1 MSEREPVR
9 AMILAAGRGTRLRPL
24 TDTVPKPLVE
34 VAGRRLIDYALDTVA
49 RSGIRDVVIN
59 VHHFADAVRAAVG
72 DGGDRGLHVEFSV
85 ETELLDSGGGILA
98 ARPLLGGATV
108 VTLNADTIVDVDLGE
123 LVRWH
128 RRRAAIATLL
138 LREDASAADYG
149 LIGTD
154 DDGLVVE
161 FLDHRRPH
169 RAPALH
175 KMMYT
180 GVQVLEPTVYDSMPS
195 GGAFS
200 ITRDTYPRLLAA
212 DLPVFGRRFD
222 GRWITVGTPD
232 ELAAAE
238 ARLSAPA
245 EVGNGS
251 VAAKR

>member
-138 LREDASAADYG
+138 VAVPASAAAV
-149 LIGTD
+149 
-154 DDGLVVE
+154 LVP
-161 FLDHRRPH
+161 RP
-169 RAPALH
+169 AP
-175 KMMYT
+175 
-180 GVQVLEPTVYDSMPS
+180 EPLGS
-195 GGAFS
+195 
-200 ITRDTYPRLLAA
+200 
-212 DLPVFGRRFD
+212 
-222 GRWITVGTPD
+222 
-232 ELAAAE
+232 
-238 ARLSAPA
+238 PA
-245 EVGNGS
+245 GS
-251 VAAKR
+251 VGWLRRLGRTGTSNGTATASIS